1 MEANISEAGKQFEAL
16 QKSVS
21 GLNNLRSQMEQA
33 QKLHTNLVKEFLEA
47 VERAEPS
54 QWDFKIVEKNKIV
67 SEGPLNKQTLE
78 IFTAILSGAAIAGVG
93 DPVCIEHAG
102 CAVVGQHGTNCIYL
116 CKTVRLP

>member
-1 MEANISEAGKQFEAL
+1 MEANISEGGKQFEAL
-16 QKSVS
+16 QKSMS

-33 QKLHTNLVKEFLEA
+33 QKLHTNVVKEFLETVA
-47 VERAEPS
+47 RAEPS

-67 SEGPLNKQTLE
+67 SEGSLNKQTLE
-78 IFTAILSGAAIAGVG
+78 IFTAILSRAAIAGGV

-116 CKTVRLP
+116 CKTARLP